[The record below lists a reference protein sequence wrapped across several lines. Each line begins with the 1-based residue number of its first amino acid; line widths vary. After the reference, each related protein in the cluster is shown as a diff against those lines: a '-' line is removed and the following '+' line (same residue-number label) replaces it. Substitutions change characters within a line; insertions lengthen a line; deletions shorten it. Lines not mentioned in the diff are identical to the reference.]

1 MLPERSM
8 WDPGRG
14 EREVVHRTGSWSLE
28 SSQRV
33 CHPNSKVDM
42 TGRPY
47 PCSRVVK
54 VRRKCEISRY
64 KTKKRGC
71 VAVRIA
77 KTKRLL
83 GPLGRANNVA
93 IRGGLFPLGT
103 KPANEQG
110 DSINTMYIKSGKPKR
125 YVREWID
132 PIRPTQKNVSSAD

>member
-1 MLPERSM
+1 MNGKSFTVQDR
-8 WDPGRG
+8 
-14 EREVVHRTGSWSLE
+14 SLE

-33 CHPNSKVDM
+33 FHPNSKVDM

-77 KTKRLL
+77 KTKGLL

-93 IRGGLFPLGT
+93 IRGGLFALGT

-110 DSINTMYIKSGKPKR
+110 NSINTMHIKSGKPKR

-132 PIRPTQKNVSSAD
+132 PPFVQHRKMSAALIKASV